1 MKRIITL
8 TVAIAA
14 IAMAHAQGLTLE
26 QCQALARDN
35 YPLAKQYGL
44 IEQSSKYTLENL
56 THTWLPQVSLAAQAT
71 YQNETPSFP
80 DQMKAMLAT
89 SGLEMKGLAKD
100 QYRVQLDVNQKIYDG
115 GKASSERAITMAQ
128 DIEQKAQTD
137 VDLYS
142 LNKRVNDL
150 FFGVLLMDDRIKQ
163 TDNTLNMLNG
173 NLDKLMSHVRNGIA
187 TTADES
193 MLRAEIMTVEQNKTT
208 MQWARDSYLH
218 VLEILMGK
226 KVGDRQLVRPSEFE
240 PTTFTSNRPELKL
253 IDANIRLLEAQQKAV
268 NASVLPTISAFAQAF
283 YGYPGYNTF
292 ENMLNRK
299 WSLNAMV
306 GVRATWSLSNL
317 YDRKNNLS
325 QLSTSRQQAELQ
337 REVFLLNNRM
347 EASRENDE
355 IMRLRQLIKS
365 DATIVTL
372 RGDVRQAEESKLRN
386 GVIDIHR
393 LVERITD
400 ENNARQ
406 AQIIHNIE
414 LLKTIYDLKYTV
426 NQ

>member
-1 MKRIITL
+1 MRRTATL
-8 TVAIAA
+8 LLVVMTCFVAV
-14 IAMAHAQGLTLE
+14 HSQLTIE
-26 QCQALARDN
+26 QCHELARKN
-35 YPLAKQYGL
+35 YPLVRQYGL

-56 THTWLPQVSLAAQAT
+56 THTWLPQVSLSAQAT

-80 DQMKAMLAT
+80 EQMKNMLST
-89 SGLEMKGLAKD
+89 GGLDMKGIAKD
-100 QYRVQLDVNQKIYDG
+100 QYRVQFDVSQKIFDG
-115 GKASSERAITMAQ
+115 GKASSERALTEAQ
-128 DIEQKAQTD
+128 DLEQKAQTD

-163 TDNTLNMLNG
+163 TDMTLEMLNG
-173 NLDKLMSHVRNGIA
+173 NLDKLQSHVRNGIA

-193 MLRAEIMTVEQNKTT
+193 QLRAEIMTVEQSKTT
-208 MQWARDSYLH
+208 MEWTRESYKH
-218 VLEILMGK
+218 MLEILIGESIGNK
-226 KVGDRQLVRPSEFE
+226 TLVKPIGSEPS
-240 PTTFTSNRPELKL
+240 TLTSNRPELRL
-253 IDANIRLLEAQQKAV
+253 IDAKIETIVAREKSI
-268 NASVLPTISAFAQAF
+268 NASVMPVISAFGQAF

-306 GVRATWSLSNL
+306 GVRATWSLSSL

-325 QLSTSRQQAELQ
+325 RLTTSRQQAELQ
-337 REVFLLNNRM
+337 REVFLLNNRL
-347 EASRENDE
+347 EASRETDE
-355 IMRLRQLIKS
+355 ISRLREIIAS
-365 DATIVTL
+365 DATIVKL
-372 RGDVRQAEESKLRN
+372 RRDVRLAEESKLRN

-400 ENNARQ
+400 ENTAAQ
-406 AQIIHNIE
+406 SQIIHNIE
-414 LLKTIYDLKYTV
+414 LLKTIYDLKNTV